1 MTFTL
6 FMTYETMFLFGFDLF
21 IFCFLLL
28 GESLMGISDLA
39 ICLALQRSM
48 GTRDTM
54 NTMKMGR

>member
-1 MTFTL
+1 MRPCC
-6 FMTYETMFLFGFDLF
+6 LFGFDPF

-28 GESLMGISDLA
+28 GESHMGITDFA

-48 GTRDTM
+48 GTGDTR

>member
-1 MTFTL
+1 MRPCCL
-6 FMTYETMFLFGFDLF
+6 FDFDPF

-28 GESLMGISDLA
+28 DESLMSITDLA

-48 GTRDTM
+48 GTGTRDTK